1 MEILLILAELIKN
14 RLYSGF
20 IDGCQVFPE
29 TQLIVVFRLIF
40 RCLKLFPGF
49 SEKCD
54 TRGSQR
60 WVTLHS
66 LHVLLELLSHASGRK
81 GC

>member
-29 TQLIVVFRLIF
+29 TQLIVVFRRIF

-49 SEKCD
+49 SEICD
-54 TRGSQR
+54 TK
-60 WVTLHS
+60 V
-66 LHVLLELLSHASGRK
+66 
-81 GC
+81 